1 MNTKDLVIGKV
12 QTLMDTMKSVTLN
25 ISIYGHSASIV
36 ICSEIM
42 SDCLTMVS

>member
-25 ISIYGHSASIV
+25 
-36 ICSEIM
+36 
-42 SDCLTMVS
+42 VSYMDTVLL